1 LYNLDIAGV
10 QAEAGRGAWAV
21 QAWPY
26 LIYGSLVTVS
36 P

>member
-1 LYNLDIAGV
+1 LDIAGV
-10 QAEAGRGAWAV
+10 QARLSRGAWAV

-26 LIYGSLVTVS
+26 LIYGSLVTVR